1 MASPE
6 DVPSDINALLVR
18 FRGKKVTAQ
27 ESMKLGRWIINMKKV
42 PSFKLKPL
50 VEAGYDYT
58 RTDYERLK
66 RMANRLEKKLEISAV
81 DTLKKLEADAFARFI
96 EDTWNEAK
104 SIATDTV
111 MRWRNRAIEYGY
123 FDEEKE
129 KVRMKDFLEDAC
141 NFYIDKRDMVE
152 TLEARIKDLKAA
164 CATFAEF
171 SKPQVLRITALHSY
185 MKFMTQVTR
194 LAAQGIPVPEAIIE
208 EVRTTINRVIRSAAL
223 PIKQK
228 KIPKKYVHD
237 IPSE

>member
-6 DVPSDINALLVR
+6 DVPPDINALLIR
-18 FRGKKVTAQ
+18 FRGKKITKQ
-27 ESMKLGRWIINMKKV
+27 ETMKLGRWIINMKKV
-42 PSFKLKPL
+42 PSFKLKPF
-50 VEAGYDYT
+50 VEAEYDYT

-81 DTLKKLEADAFARFI
+81 DTLKKLESDAFARFI

-141 NFYIDKRDMVE
+141 NFYIDNRDRVE
-152 TLEARIKDLKAA
+152 TLEAKNKDLEAA

-171 SKPQVLRITALHSY
+171 SKPQVLRIIALHSY
-185 MKFMTQVTR
+185 MKFITQVTR
-194 LAAQGIPVPEAIIE
+194 LAARGIPVPESIIE
-208 EVRTTINRVIRSAAL
+208 EVRATTDRVIHSAAL

-228 KIPKKYVHD
+228 KLPK
-237 IPSE
+237 S